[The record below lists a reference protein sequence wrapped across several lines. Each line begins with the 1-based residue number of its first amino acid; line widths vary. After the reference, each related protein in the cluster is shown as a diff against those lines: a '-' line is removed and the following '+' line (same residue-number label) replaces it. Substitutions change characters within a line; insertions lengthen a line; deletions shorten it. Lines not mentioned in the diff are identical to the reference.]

1 MSFGS
6 VEDIINF
13 AIEKEKEAVSFYKD
27 LSELETA
34 SGAKETFQK
43 FSKEEEKHVTMLENF
58 LKNKKLADEYQFKN
72 ITDLKISDYLVDV
85 KYDKNM
91 SYPDRLRLAMKREEK
106 SLAMY
111 KELSSQAN
119 DNEQLKI
126 FNILAQEEATHKQ
139 IIETIYDDYS
149 AAHGN

>member
-1 MSFGS
+1 MSFSS
-6 VEDIINF
+6 VGDIINF
-13 AIEKEKEAVSFYKD
+13 AIEKEKEAVSFYQD
-27 LSELETA
+27 LSKLETA
-34 SGAKETFQK
+34 SGAKETFHK

-58 LKNKKLADEYQFKN
+58 LKNKKLAEEYQFKN

-85 KYDKNM
+85 KYDQNM

-111 KELSSQAN
+111 REISSKAK

-126 FNILAQEEATHKQ
+126 FNILAQEEANHKQ
-139 IIETIYDDYS
+139 IIETIYDDYM
-149 AAHGN
+149 AEQGN